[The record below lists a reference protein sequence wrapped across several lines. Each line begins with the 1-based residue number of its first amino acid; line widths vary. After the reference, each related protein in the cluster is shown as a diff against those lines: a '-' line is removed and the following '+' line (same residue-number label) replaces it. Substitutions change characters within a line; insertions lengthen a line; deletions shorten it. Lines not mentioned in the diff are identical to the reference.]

1 MQSVQGLDPFK
12 FFITYSVLIGMNHLD
27 LYFCTECHNSTDLI
41 GDLSSSPWSRGTR
54 RRAPPPPAGI
64 SCQRTGTHP
73 PETTNIIILSWGLS
87 LVHLWSEKYMFRDH
101 MFRIKCASY
110 LEFCIHSTGW
120 MDILQICIAPIL
132 DPLPLWPLQDFTS
145 FTISAN
151 LRGTYIAAGSS
162 KSKCQTFFAFLPK
175 QVTFWR
181 QSQTWSWEL
190 SLFKISELI
199 AKQYSHS
206 QFLLNHQWVA
216 RKNTFQQSSSS
227 KVSHINFSFACHNP
241 HKVILACKHWK

>member
-1 MQSVQGLDPFK
+1 MCSVQIPSNSSLLTLYSLAWTTWTCIFLHRMSQFNWLDRWWPLK
-12 FFITYSVLIGMNHLD
+12 LTLVTRHSSKSASTSGR
-27 LYFCTECHNSTDLI
+27 YFMSKNRHPPTWNQKYYHHWENSC
-41 GDLSSSPWSRGTR
+41 GLSS
-54 RRAPPPPAGI
+54 
-64 SCQRTGTHP
+64 
-73 PETTNIIILSWGLS
+73 
-87 LVHLWSEKYMFRDH
+87 VHLWSEKYMFRDH

-120 MDILQICIAPIL
+120 MDILQICIAPIQ

-190 SLFKISELI
+190 SLF
-199 AKQYSHS
+199 
-206 QFLLNHQWVA
+206 
-216 RKNTFQQSSSS
+216 
-227 KVSHINFSFACHNP
+227 
-241 HKVILACKHWK
+241 

>member
-1 MQSVQGLDPFK
+1 MTSQA
-12 FFITYSVLIGMNHLD
+12 HLGHAA
-27 LYFCTECHNSTDLI
+27 LVEERLHLRQVFHVKE
-41 GDLSSSPWSRGTR
+41 P
-54 RRAPPPPAGI
+54 AP
-64 SCQRTGTHP
+64 THLKP
-73 PETTNIIILSWGLS
+73 KILSFWVGGCLRS
-87 LVHLWSEKYMFRDH
+87 IYGRRNICSEITFSE
-101 MFRIKCASY
+101 ASY

-206 QFLLNHQWVA
+206 QLLLNHQWVA
-216 RKNTFQQSSSS
+216 IK
-227 KVSHINFSFACHNP
+227 KHFSTIIQF
-241 HKVILACKHWK
+241 